1 VQSQITCFFIRG
13 RRNQRAELH
22 TAGFKDGGRKEGVMN
37 QEVHQLLEAGKGRDV
52 IALQSPSSVD
62 PLQLSDF
69 QNQEVI

>member
-1 VQSQITCFFIRG
+1 
-13 RRNQRAELH
+13 
-22 TAGFKDGGRKEGVMN
+22 MN